1 MAKAEDRCSVL
12 AWGGHQNSPSLGL
25 LENGERPAS
34 QHCWGLSE
42 AVLSSPEGLK
52 NEWLSGFSSGSVSS
66 PWRGGGG
73 AAARP
78 CCLDS
83 GWPPPM
89 LARAV
94 LARGHRR
101 QAVPAEPA
109 CLCLG
114 AGVVSA
120 PLGQV
125 TFGTVSPFLTRWEGA
140 SFHHSQVPVGQT
152 LLRACAWQNC

>member
-1 MAKAEDRCSVL
+1 MAFGVLIRLRELPMAGRWWGCSTTL
-12 AWGGHQNSPSLGL
+12 
-25 LENGERPAS
+25 
-34 QHCWGLSE
+34 
-42 AVLSSPEGLK
+42 
-52 NEWLSGFSSGSVSS
+52 LSGFRV
-66 PWRGGGG
+66 
-73 AAARP
+73 A
-78 CCLDS
+78 
-83 GWPPPM
+83 PPM

-94 LARGHRR
+94 LVRGHRR
-101 QAVPAEPA
+101 RAVPAEPA